1 MTPEEQFAYE
11 AALKR
16 VKKIKGLYTHAFVYV
31 VVNAFII
38 ISIARELPETET
50 LFQPGVFSTAF
61 FWGIGLLGH
70 ALSVFIPEFILGKNW
85 EDRKIRQFMEE
96 ERKMNEK

>member
-1 MTPEEQFAYE
+1 MTPEDQFAYE
-11 AALKR
+11 AAQER

-31 VVNAFII
+31 VVNALII
-38 ISIARELPETET
+38 FSIARELPDNET

-70 ALSVFIPEFILGKNW
+70 ALSVIIPEFILGKDW
-85 EDRKIRQFMEE
+85 EERKIQQYMEE
-96 ERKMNEK
+96 EKKK

>member
-1 MTPEEQFAYE
+1 MTPEDQFAYE
-11 AALKR
+11 AAQER

-31 VVNAFII
+31 VVNALII
-38 ISIARELPETET
+38 FSIARELPDNET

-70 ALSVFIPEFILGKNW
+70 ALSVIIPEFILGKDW
-85 EDRKIRQFMEE
+85 E
-96 ERKMNEK
+96 ERKIQQYMEDEKKK

>member
-1 MTPEEQFAYE
+1 MTPEDQFAYE
-11 AALKR
+11 AAQER

-31 VVNAFII
+31 IVNALII
-38 ISIARELPETET
+38 FSIARELPDNET

-70 ALSVFIPEFILGKNW
+70 ALSVIIPEFILGKDW
-85 EDRKIRQFMEE
+85 EERKIQQYMEE
-96 ERKMNEK
+96 EKKK

>member
-1 MTPEEQFAYE
+1 MTPEDQFAYE
-11 AALKR
+11 AAQER

-31 VVNAFII
+31 IVDALII
-38 ISIARELPETET
+38 FSIARELPDNET

-70 ALSVFIPEFILGKNW
+70 ALSVIIPEFILGKDW
-85 EDRKIRQFMEE
+85 EERKIQQYMEE
-96 ERKMNEK
+96 EKKK